1 MKKKTGFAIVLACGV
16 TALVSMGLNWAG
28 IMPLWLYETVLV
40 VDTPAFVIALGLW
53 VMAGNADEDIPFI
66 GY

>member
-1 MKKKTGFAIVLACGV
+1 MKKKTAFAIVLTSAV
-16 TALVSMGLNWAG
+16 IALVAMGANWAG
-28 IMPLWLYETVLV
+28 IIPLWLYETVLV
-40 VDTPAFVIALGLW
+40 ADTPVFIIGLGLW

>member
-1 MKKKTGFAIVLACGV
+1 MKKKTAFAIVLACGV
-16 TALVSMGLNWAG
+16 TALVAMGMNWAG
-28 IMPLWLYETVLV
+28 IIPLWLYGTVLV
-40 VDTPAFVIALGLW
+40 IDTPAFVIATGLW

>member
-1 MKKKTGFAIVLACGV
+1 MKKKTACAIVLACAL
-16 TALVSMGLNWAG
+16 TALGAMGLNWAG
-28 IMPLWLYETVLV
+28 IIPLWLYEAVLV
-40 VDTPAFVIALGLW
+40 VDTPVFVIALGLW